1 MFKRSFYPLL
11 LTILFTSVFEVS
23 VIFFTRG
30 EFLTFSTPLKTLAK
44 KFDQPIPIIAI
55 TITAIKNII
64 IMVLNNS
71 SLLYRKTAIKSN
83 G

>member
-1 MFKRSFYPLL
+1 MFKRSLYPLL
-11 LTILFTSVFEVS
+11 LTILFTSVFDVS
-23 VIFFTRG
+23 VRFFTRG
-30 EFLTFSTPLKTLAK
+30 EFLTFSIPLKTLAK
-44 KFDQPIPIIAI
+44 KFDQPIPIIAS

-71 SLLYRKTAIKSN
+71 SLLYRKTVIKSN